1 MSKEAQMDHVVITR
15 MLIVLIVLAMG
26 SWDAYL
32 LCTGNEDATVSVVL
46 YESARQWPVISFM
59 AGFLCG
65 HVFWQVY
72 SRNS

>member
-1 MSKEAQMDHVVITR
+1 MDHVVITR
-15 MLIVLIVLAMG
+15 MLIVLVVLIVG

-32 LCTGNEDATVSVVL
+32 ICTGNEHASVSVVL
-46 YESARQWPVISFM
+46 YESARQWPVIAFV

-72 SRNS
+72 AKSV